1 MDQPPKSNRKV
12 RNALIV
18 VVGVVVL
25 ALVAIG
31 IAAAGGS
38 SPEATPPPP
47 STFDVSGTFTVKAA
61 LGSEDV
67 LQGGCFTDGGYTDI
81 APGTQVTVKDASGKV
96 LALGNLGPGYTSEL
110 FGGETAVAG
119 MAYKCGFD
127 FSVSN
132 IPEGQAFYAIEV
144 AHRGDVRY
152 ERANLN
158 VPLVLKLG

>member
-1 MDQPPKSNRKV
+1 MDQPPKSNHKV

-18 VVGVVVL
+18 VIGVVVL
-25 ALVAIG
+25 AVVAIG

-38 SPEATPPPP
+38 PPEATPPPP

-61 LGSEDV
+61 LGS
-67 LQGGCFTDGGYTDI
+67 TDGGYTDI

-119 MAYKCGFD
+119 TAYKCGFD

-152 ERANLN
+152 ARANLN
-158 VPLVLKLG
+158 VPLVLTLG